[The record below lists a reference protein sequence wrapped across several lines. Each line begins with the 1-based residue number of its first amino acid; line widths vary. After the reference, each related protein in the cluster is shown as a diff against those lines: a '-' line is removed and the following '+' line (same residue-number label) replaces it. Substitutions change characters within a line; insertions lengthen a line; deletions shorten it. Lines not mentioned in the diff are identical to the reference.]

1 MSGSS
6 KSRASDNSG
15 MIIKRAGRRISRD
28 AADDSALT
36 FDEAR
41 LVIGRGLNRYSA
53 APARDGARVRGYA
66 YVEAYG
72 PVDVEITRDLPD
84 IVSGFGLGDLMA
96 GQKVTLWYKQFKEFM
111 SRAARPEDFMRKLIG
126 GELLWADGGWNLVV
140 DLGLSEY
147 LQVAIGGI
155 SAAAA
160 WHAAPTN
167 ATPVPAAGDTMAV
180 HAGWVENQDY
190 TEAAR
195 QVWTPGAEASQS
207 IDNSAAPST
216 YSINASATL
225 GGTFMTDSV
234 TKGGTAGTL
243 FSAVAFTG
251 GNRAVVNLDS
261 VEITYTHTMADDG
274 V

>member
-1 MSGSS
+1 MSG
-6 KSRASDNSG
+6 KSTGRAADSAGMVIRRQGHAITRDLGLDRSAASDG
-15 MIIKRAGRRISRD
+15 ADMRTIRD
-28 AADDSALT
+28 GT
-36 FDEAR
+36 ER
-41 LVIGRGLNRYSA
+41 PHY
-53 APARDGARVRGYA
+53 PARDGARVRGFA
-66 YVEAYG
+66 VVRCFG
-72 PVDVEITRDLPD
+72 PMDVAVVQDIPD
-84 IVSGFGLGDLMA
+84 SGIGLGHLYA
-96 GQKVTLWYKQFKEFM
+96 GEKVTMWLKQFRQLLAQGHETCINALM
-111 SRAARPEDFMRKLIG
+111 G
-126 GELLWADGGWNLVV
+126 GELRWQDGPAWNLVV

-216 YSINASATL
+216 YSVNASATL

-251 GNRAVVNLDS
+251 GNRSVVNLDS